1 MDAKP
6 LHLDL
11 GPAGGL
17 AAERPS
23 IAQLQRAALHAM
35 ERGDRRRAAAYMLV
49 VRRRVEEAQAAAR
62 SEPLAA

>member
-1 MDAKP
+1 MP
-6 LHLDL
+6 PSTLHYEL

-23 IAQLQRAALHAM
+23 IVQLQRAALHAL

-49 VRRRVEEAQAAAR
+49 VRRRVEEAQAEAR
-62 SEPLAA
+62 RPPLAA